1 MYSLTK
7 SILEV
12 GKNVSPFN
20 LNKIKIIVI
29 FLQNLQYRTILIL
42 ILIVVFFCPT
52 ITQIEV
58 NQNNVLFL
66 LLV

>member
-7 SILEV
+7 SILEA
-12 GKNVSPFN
+12 GKKVSPFN

-42 ILIVVFFCPT
+42 ILRVVFFV
-52 ITQIEV
+52 Q
-58 NQNNVLFL
+58 LSL
-66 LLV
+66 K